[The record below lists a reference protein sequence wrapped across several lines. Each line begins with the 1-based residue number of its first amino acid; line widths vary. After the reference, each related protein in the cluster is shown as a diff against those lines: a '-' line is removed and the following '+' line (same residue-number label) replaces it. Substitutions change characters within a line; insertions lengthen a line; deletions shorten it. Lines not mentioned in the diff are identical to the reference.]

1 METAP
6 SAPGVVAVTG
16 AAGFIGSHLVRMLRE
31 EGIDVRAV
39 VRPGTKK
46 NLRMA
51 AIQGLGCT
59 VAYADVGDVGAL
71 ERAFDGCAAVVH
83 LVAIIRERVG
93 ATFDLVNRRGAAEVA
108 AAARVSGVKRIVHL
122 SALGAG
128 PEAPRYLQSKWA
140 GEEAIRHSGVPTV
153 IVRPSFVI
161 GPGGGAAAQFAA
173 VVRLGPWY
181 PVDLLG
187 APERPLAVLAVLT
200 PIVPV
205 LGSGKY
211 RSMPLDVRDLL
222 AVVGQALRRDD
233 VLGEVYELGG
243 PDALAYDRVLDE
255 VMAALGVRR
264 WKAHM
269 PMSLARALIREFRD
283 LPNPPITQ
291 DEFEGLLVENGCGNT
306 KTVRAFGL
314 NLRPFRDAVR
324 YALQTAVTAD
334 GSGRS

>member
-1 METAP
+1 MAER
-6 SAPGVVAVTG
+6 VVAVTG
-16 AAGFIGSHLVRMLRE
+16 AAGFIGSHVVRMLRT
-31 EGIDVRAV
+31 EGFEVRAV

-46 NLRMA
+46 SQRLA
-51 AIQGLGCT
+51 AVQGLGCT
-59 VAYADVGDVGAL
+59 VAYADVGDLGAL

-108 AAARVSGVKRIVHL
+108 AAAKVSGVQRIVHL

-128 PEAPRYLQSKWA
+128 PEAPRYLQSKWM
-140 GEEAIRHSGVPTV
+140 GEEAIRRSGVPSV
-153 IVRPSFVI
+153 IIRPSFVI
-161 GPGGGAAAQFAA
+161 GPGGGAAIQFAA

-181 PVDLLG
+181 PLYLLG
-187 APERPLAVLAVLT
+187 VPARPLEVLAVLA

-205 LGSGKY
+205 LGSGQY

-243 PDALAYDRVLDE
+243 PHALTYDGLLDD
-255 VMAALGVRR
+255 VMAVLGLRR
-264 WKAHM
+264 WKVHM
-269 PMSLARALIREFRD
+269 PMSLARALVREFRY

-291 DEFEGLLVENGCGNT
+291 DEFEALLVDNVCDNT
-306 KTVRAFGL
+306 KAVRTFGL
-314 NLRPFRDAVR
+314 TLKPFRDAMR
-324 YALQTAVTAD
+324 YALHHPRQFD
-334 GSGRS
+334 ESGR

>member
-1 METAP
+1 MSAGMEARL
-6 SAPGVVAVTG
+6 GRVAVTG
-16 AAGFIGSHLVRMLRE
+16 AAGFIGSHLVRMLRG

-39 VRPGTKK
+39 IRPGTKK

-140 GEEAIRHSGVPTV
+140 GEEAIRHGGVPSV

-161 GPGGGAAAQFAA
+161 GPGGGAPAQFAA
-173 VVRLGPWY
+173 VVRLGPPD
-181 PVDLLG
+181 PVPLLRG
-187 APERPLAVLAVLT
+187 PRRAPAVPALPTPL
-200 PIVPV
+200 VPP
-205 LGSGKY
+205 LLSPED
-211 RSMPLDVRDLL
+211 RS
-222 AVVGQALRRDD
+222 
-233 VLGEVYELGG
+233 
-243 PDALAYDRVLDE
+243 
-255 VMAALGVRR
+255 
-264 WKAHM
+264 
-269 PMSLARALIREFRD
+269 
-283 LPNPPITQ
+283 
-291 DEFEGLLVENGCGNT
+291 
-306 KTVRAFGL
+306 
-314 NLRPFRDAVR
+314 
-324 YALQTAVTAD
+324 
-334 GSGRS
+334 